1 MSGSGPSLYSPT
13 LFQEGQGA
21 YCKSGKLGGE
31 GGGVGRHLNMAESN
45 CTDCRHAWK
54 QLVGKSCFGTA

>member
-21 YCKSGKLGGE
+21 YFKSGKLGGE
-31 GGGVGRHLNMAESN
+31 GGGGWTASEHGR
-45 CTDCRHAWK
+45 K
-54 QLVGKSCFGTA
+54 